1 MKMNFSLKNSI
12 ITKLTVLILAAVFL
26 PLIISS
32 IITYKNAVERQKDY
46 YIKSDLKS
54 LIQHGENIYNF
65 FDQFNSLSNSLILD
79 KTFTQNLSVPSN
91 DTKTALENEDRLR
104 YLLLSNPSIQGLN
117 LYIEN
122 ADTLYSIPRF
132 MNSIIIQDSNVRES
146 YWYKKTSEEVE
157 KGTGSIGLIT
167 DYKSYTFLPQIEKK
181 GPAYT
186 FNRIYRG
193 IDNKKSAVLS
203 LEISSETFSGL
214 CKAAVQ
220 QDETILLQMQDG
232 TVLYSN
238 QDRSEGFKETE
249 DDSGYFVTEVDQV
262 ENLVLF
268 ANSYEGLKIY
278 KLIPMSVLADKAMEA
293 VMPNVL
299 TWLILTAAIIT
310 IVVPF
315 IVVVITRPLSQITNK
330 ISSMK
335 NGENF
340 PRIEV
345 KGKDEIAILAGKY
358 NEMSENLERLILS
371 EYKAVVS
378 AKNAQIVALQAQIN
392 PHFTGN
398 MLQSIG
404 NTVINDHPLEAYT
417 MLTSLSELIRYG
429 YRADLEKV
437 PLYEEVEYIERYLFL
452 QKNRFE
458 ERLNFETKI
467 DHSAAKALMPKLI
480 FQPIVENSIE
490 HGFTDRQQ
498 TMHIQIQAYVENDK
512 VILEIEDDGRG
523 MERARLEEIQE
534 WLSNEGDLTA
544 LSEHIGIRNVFMR
557 LRLIWGVDVSVAV
570 SSKQGEGTKFVISF
584 PFRTKG
590 E

>member
-1 MKMNFSLKNSI
+1 
-12 ITKLTVLILAAVFL
+12 
-26 PLIISS
+26 
-32 IITYKNAVERQKDY
+32 
-46 YIKSDLKS
+46 
-54 LIQHGENIYNF
+54 
-65 FDQFNSLSNSLILD
+65 
-79 KTFTQNLSVPSN
+79 
-91 DTKTALENEDRLR
+91 
-104 YLLLSNPSIQGLN
+104 
-117 LYIEN
+117 
-122 ADTLYSIPRF
+122 
-132 MNSIIIQDSNVRES
+132 
-146 YWYKKTSEEVE
+146 
-157 KGTGSIGLIT
+157 
-167 DYKSYTFLPQIEKK
+167 
-181 GPAYT
+181 
-186 FNRIYRG
+186 
-193 IDNKKSAVLS
+193 
-203 LEISSETFSGL
+203 
-214 CKAAVQ
+214 
-220 QDETILLQMQDG
+220 
-232 TVLYSN
+232 
-238 QDRSEGFKETE
+238 
-249 DDSGYFVTEVDQV
+249 
-262 ENLVLF
+262 
-268 ANSYEGLKIY
+268 
-278 KLIPMSVLADKAMEA
+278 
-293 VMPNVL
+293 
-299 TWLILTAAIIT
+299 
-310 IVVPF
+310 
-315 IVVVITRPLSQITNK
+315 
-330 ISSMK
+330 
-335 NGENF
+335 
-340 PRIEV
+340 
-345 KGKDEIAILAGKY
+345 
-358 NEMSENLERLILS
+358 MSENLERLILS

-490 HGFTDRQQ
+490 HGFTDRQK